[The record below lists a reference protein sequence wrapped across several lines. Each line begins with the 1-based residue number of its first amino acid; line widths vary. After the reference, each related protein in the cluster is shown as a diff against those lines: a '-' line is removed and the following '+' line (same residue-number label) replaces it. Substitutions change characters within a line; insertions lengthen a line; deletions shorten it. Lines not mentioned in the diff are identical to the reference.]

1 MQAASPVDGN
11 VAFLS
16 VETRCALHTA
26 AGTDAAKFEKAVK
39 HGAIISDI
47 VFALLSHIAIHVV
60 RGDLLEEV
68 DVIVGMELGHFAAGG
83 RFGALFAMLAN
94 ISRQI

>member
-1 MQAASPVDGN
+1 
-11 VAFLS
+11 
-16 VETRCALHTA
+16 
-26 AGTDAAKFEKAVK
+26 
-39 HGAIISDI
+39 
-47 VFALLSHIAIHVV
+47 
-60 RGDLLEEV
+60 LEEV